1 MRTYVSLQ
9 SDRELGG
16 LADLSQAIRE
26 TTIHSRE
33 AQIAAERAEEAAR
46 RAAMANA
53 IVQSSLEALAA
64 IAAQNGEDGLALPV

>member
-1 MRTYVSLQ
+1 MLLQ
-9 SDRELGG
+9 SNRELGG
-16 LADLSQAIRE
+16 IADPSQAIRE
-26 TTIHSRE
+26 IAIHSRE

-64 IAAQNGEDGLALPV
+64 IIAQMGEDGQALPL